1 MKNKFR
7 IFTLLLLTLGLAA
20 CQEKMPEGADLKTLR
35 VALTPAPEVFSNLG
49 GVVACAA
56 IVHEGPSLNQEWTVS
71 VDNNPDWITVE
82 KIDYDS
88 SFSGTYEGDDKV
100 VTVPGVR
107 ISVEANTSSVKR
119 TAYLRFSVAD
129 GGSITYPVTQSK

>member
-1 MKNKFR
+1 MKTAIK
-7 IFTLLLLTLGLAA
+7 IFTLLLLALGLAA

-49 GVVACAA
+49 GVAACAA
-56 IVHEGPSLNQEWTVS
+56 IVHEGALLNQEWTVS

-88 SFSGTYEGDDKV
+88 SFTGTYEGDDKV

-107 ISVEANTSSVKR
+107 ISVEPNTSSVKR

-129 GGSITYPVTQSK
+129 GGSITYLINQSR